1 MGRKH
6 RSVPEESHNDKE
18 KALRQKVKQL
28 EKEIIRLKG
37 ELKTL
42 NVAFSKTAGYI
53 KGNLDGVTVEKIIV
67 AAREEKTMIQI
78 KNENG
83 CPDCGKEVKVNR
95 LPFGTFKICS
105 AACGWKLVEK
115 DK

>member
-6 RSVPEESHNDKE
+6 RTYPEESTNDKE

-53 KGNLDGVTVEKIIV
+53 KGNLDGITVE
-67 AAREEKTMIQI
+67 
-78 KNENG
+78 
-83 CPDCGKEVKVNR
+83 
-95 LPFGTFKICS
+95 
-105 AACGWKLVEK
+105 
-115 DK
+115 